1 MKKNNYQKIAKDVIQ
16 KEIDGLKK
24 LKLYIGNSFDQIIK
38 TIMNC
43 KNGKII
49 VSGVGKSGI
58 IGRKWAGTFSS
69 TGTPS
74 FFMDASNASHGDMG
88 QINSNDIVILIS
100 LSGTSEELKN
110 IIQYCSR
117 NKNIKLIGITS
128 NKKSLLYK
136 NSDIKVFIPNV
147 KEAIILLRSALVL
160 AILPFKAITS
170 CCSFKYLILLKPPIS
185 TRLDNLFRIFS
196 LIWSTSNCALIFSSI
211 AAF

>member
-1 MKKNNYQKIAKDVIQ
+1 MKKNNYQKVAKDVIQ

-24 LKLYIGNSFDQIIK
+24 LKLHIGRSFDQIIR
-38 TIMNC
+38 TIMSC

-58 IGRKWAGTFSS
+58 ISKKWAATFSS

-128 NKKSLLYK
+128 NKNHYFIKIQILKFLYQMLK
-136 NSDIKVFIPNV
+136 RQDQ
-147 KEAIILLRSALVL
+147 EILFQHQA
-160 AILPFKAITS
+160 PQTS
-170 CCSFKYLILLKPPIS
+170 
-185 TRLDNLFRIFS
+185 
-196 LIWSTSNCALIFSSI
+196 
-211 AAF
+211 